1 MKLSLIIPVY
11 NRLHLLEKCML
22 SVSRQVLPPFEIIF
36 SDDGSTED
44 VVGFFTQLKA
54 KYSLPMKLVRQKHEG
69 FRLARIRNN
78 AVSVSSGDLL
88 VFLDQDIIIP
98 PKYLSDIANGMKQG
112 LFVSSFP
119 VRLSDTQSEALDE
132 KIILSGDYSKV
143 LLTKQFAK
151 IHRQYREDLAAYLL
165 CRYLKI
171 GNHGAKLRG
180 GVSTISRE
188 DYERVNG
195 YDENFQWW
203 GGEDDD
209 MGRRLLAIGTVG
221 KNVSYHNF
229 PLHLYHEPF
238 HQNNR
243 KHNAGYINKR
253 KQEIDKQNYRCEV
266 GLDAPRADIEVF
278 H

>member
-11 NRLHLLEKCML
+11 NRLHLLEKCLL
-22 SVSRQVLPPFEIIF
+22 SVSKQVFPPHEIIL

-44 VVGFFTQLKA
+44 VVAFFRQKREQ
-54 KYSLPMKLVRQKHEG
+54 YPFPMKLVRQKHEG

-78 AVSVSSGDLL
+78 AVSVATGDML

-98 PKYLSDIANGMKQG
+98 PKYLSDIAAGMKPG

-119 VRLSDTQSEALDE
+119 VRLSDTQSEALNE
-132 KIILSGDYSKV
+132 QLILGCDYSKV
-143 LLTKQFAK
+143 LLPKQYAK
-151 IHRQYREDLAAYLL
+151 IHRQYREDLASYLL
-165 CRYLKI
+165 YRYLKI

-188 DYERVNG
+188 DYDRVNG

-221 KNVSYHNF
+221 RNVSYHNF

-253 KQEIDKQNYRCEV
+253 KQEIDKANFRCAV